1 MSDRSAN
8 LIQRS
13 EVCDCC
19 VTPGDIPF
27 NLEEAHTLTRSLGCL
42 DVISGS
48 SGEGERS
55 RDTASV
61 NKQHPMATA
70 MATHT
75 ATHTH
80 TWFEMCVNVAHVPSS
95 PSSSEAILPEV

>member
-1 MSDRSAN
+1 METVAAHDLTDTGGGAAGSCDCSVCVSNRSAN
-8 LIQRS
+8 LIQKS

-27 NLEEAHTLTRSLGCL
+27 NLEEAHTLTCSQGCL

-55 RDTASV
+55 RDTAC
-61 NKQHPMATA
+61 K
-70 MATHT
+70 
-75 ATHTH
+75 
-80 TWFEMCVNVAHVPSS
+80 
-95 PSSSEAILPEV
+95 